1 MLRVLAYIW
10 SVFGAY
16 WIIFAPVI
24 SAPAISAISE
34 RPPRLQRLRLTFLA
48 VTLALLLWTA
58 QVIPPIW
65 LMIVELAWAGL
76 GLYWVAPQNASQS
89 GEYPFYRL
97 LRLLVGTIVF
107 ALLFWPKTAVST
119 LGTRFVPHHS
129 AIVETGFVAA
139 LVGLAIAAW
148 ARVHLRRYWSDKVVI
163 QSDHR
168 LVSSGPYAR
177 MRHPI
182 YFGVLL
188 AIAGTA
194 TVVGEWRALMAFLL
208 MLINYTIKAR
218 KEDQILADRFDREFL
233 DYQNRRGLLLPSL
246 RLR

>member
-1 MLRVLAYIW
+1 VLAYIW

-16 WIIFAPVI
+16 WIIFAPMI
-24 SAPAISAISE
+24 GAPAISSISE
-34 RPPRLQRLRLTFLA
+34 RPPRFQRLRLTFLA
-48 VTLALLLWTA
+48 VTFALLPWTA

-65 LMIVELAWAGL
+65 LMLVGLAWAGL

-89 GEYPFYRL
+89 GEHSFYRL

-107 ALLFWPKTAVST
+107 ALVFWPKTGVAT

-139 LVGLAIAAW
+139 LIGLAIAAW
-148 ARVHLRRYWSDKVVI
+148 ASVHLERYWSDKVVI

-168 LVSSGPYAR
+168 LVSRGPYAC

-182 YFGVLL
+182 YFGALL
-188 AIAGTA
+188 AIVGTA
-194 TVVGEWRALMAFLL
+194 MVVGGWRALLAFLL

-218 KEDQILADRFDREFL
+218 KEDQILADRFDQEFL
-233 DYQNRRGLLLPSL
+233 DYQNRAGLLLPRL